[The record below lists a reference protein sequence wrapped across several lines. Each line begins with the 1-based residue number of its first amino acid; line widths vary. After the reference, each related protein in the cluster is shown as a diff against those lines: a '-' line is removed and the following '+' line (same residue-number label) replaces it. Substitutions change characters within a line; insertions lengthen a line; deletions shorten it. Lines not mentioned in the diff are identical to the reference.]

1 MGQAHP
7 VVIDGTTKNYA
18 PTPPVSRGTGLFSGK
33 SRQFG
38 RLPDFIAVGP
48 PRTGT
53 TWLDNVL
60 RGHVTL
66 PEGVKETLFFKSRYW
81 RGIDWYARHF
91 EVDTGMPAGEVGP
104 TYFAPEIA
112 RRRIKQH
119 IPNCR
124 IICTFRDPADRLYSN
139 YQLWRHFAMVKFSFE
154 EVAFTDRDMNL
165 YSQYG
170 TNLRGFIDLFGR
182 ENVLVLIHEDSRS
195 DPQGYLDQVC
205 SFIGIPPMDVRTIAA
220 AGRQINHVACAP
232 KRRKM
237 ARRVRKINARLADR
251 AMYRTQALLKPL
263 FDGLV
268 GKGSSFPPLAPDM
281 RAKIKEHFRP
291 EVEGLEKIIGRD
303 LPAWK

>member
-1 MGQAHP
+1 MGQTEP
-7 VVIDGTTKNYA
+7 VVIDGAGENSVPRNPASHQT
-18 PTPPVSRGTGLFSGK
+18 RRFSGK
-33 SRQFG
+33 TRPLG

-53 TWLDNVL
+53 TWLDKVL
-60 RGHVTL
+60 RGRVTL
-66 PEGVKETLFFKSRYW
+66 PNRVKETLFFKSRYW
-81 RGIDWYARHF
+81 RGINWYAHHF
-91 EVDTGMPAGEVGP
+91 ELDTGMPAGEFGP

-119 IPNCR
+119 IPNCK

-182 ENVLVLIHEDSRS
+182 ENVLVLIHEDISTDR
-195 DPQGYLDQVC
+195 QGYLDKVC
-205 SFIGIPPMDVRTIAA
+205 SFIGIPWIDADLLPGINDR
-220 AGRQINHVACAP
+220 INHVAYAP

-237 ARRVRKINARLADR
+237 ARRVRKINARLADH
-251 AMYRTQALLKPL
+251 AMYRSQALLKPL
-263 FDGLV
+263 FDRLV
-268 GKGSSFPPLAPDM
+268 GKGAQFPPLDPDM
-281 RAKIKEHFRP
+281 RIRVRAHMRP
-291 EVEGLEKIIGRD
+291 EVERLEELIQRD
-303 LPAWK
+303 LSHWK